1 MKTTLSNFFILIY
14 CVLFK
19 KEKTHISGE
28 ENYTPDEWNSKGKN
42 NSR

>member
-1 MKTTLSNFFILIY
+1 MKTILYNFFMLIY

-28 ENYTPDEWNSKGKN
+28 ENYTPDEWNFKDKN
-42 NSR
+42 NSI